1 MVFEVRHKDVAG
13 RIGKLAT
20 KTGVVET
27 PVLLPVVNPFA
38 SFGIPPPVLE
48 SEFGCEAI
56 ITNAYFLWKKC
67 KEDAVKSGIHKLLNF
82 SKSIMTDSGAY
93 QLLVYGNV
101 DISPSE
107 VIAFQED
114 IKSDI
119 AVILDVPTGGRE
131 KRERATFTVE
141 ETVRRAREWAKI
153 RRESGTLWVGPVQGG
168 TYSDLVEKCANEVG
182 KLGFDIHAIG
192 SPTQIM
198 ETYKFDKLV
207 DLIVTAK
214 VNLPIERPTHLFG
227 AGHPSMLSLAVALGC
242 DIFDSASYIL
252 YAKDDRYMTSFGTR
266 KLLELKEKICRCP
279 ACEKFTLTEMITLP
293 DEERFNV
300 VARHNLYLCLNEI
313 QVIKQAIYEGRL
325 WELVEVRA
333 RTHPQLLE
341 GLKRLRR
348 YRGYL
353 EKYSPAV
360 KPHAIFYSGP
370 ESLLRPEVTRHL
382 TKLDSVP
389 VPHPAEVLV
398 ILPEP
403 PRRPFSKTKEQRKYR
418 KIIRSVMS
426 GNQLRKVHVCTVSK
440 FFGLVPMELDETYP
454 LAQHEVPRTPDMES
468 KKLISH
474 TIRTYIKN
482 HTYKAAVIHVEHRV
496 LPKGVVKKIL
506 DMCLQ
511 LGMYAVATPK
521 EPVNPRSKGA
531 LGELRDA
538 LLEAHKA
545 TAASLEKKPI

>member
-1 MVFEVRHKDVAG
+1 MGFELKCKDVAG
-13 RIGKLAT
+13 RIGRLTT
-20 KTGVVET
+20 KTGLVET
-27 PVLLPVVNPFA
+27 PVLLPVVNPLA

-48 SEFGCEAI
+48 KEFGCEAI

-67 KEDAVKSGIHKLLNF
+67 REDAVKSGIHKLLDF

-107 VIAFQED
+107 VIAFQEN

-131 KRERATFTVE
+131 KRGRAAFTVE
-141 ETVRRAREWAKI
+141 ETVRRAREWAET
-153 RRESGTLWVGPVQGG
+153 RRQSGTLWVGPVQGG
-168 TYSDLVEKCANEVG
+168 TYSDLVEQCAKQVG
-182 KLGFDIHAIG
+182 KLDFDIHAIG

-198 ETYKFDKLV
+198 ETYRFDKLV

-227 AGHPSMLSLAVALGC
+227 AGHPSMFSLAIALGC
-242 DIFDSASYIL
+242 DMFDSASYIL
-252 YAKDDRYMTSFGTR
+252 YAKDDRYMTTFGTR
-266 KLLELKEKICRCP
+266 RLYELREKICRCP
-279 ACEKFTLTEMITLP
+279 ACEKFTLVEMINLP
-293 DEERFNV
+293 DKERFNV

-325 WELVEVRA
+325 WELVETRA
-333 RTHPQLLE
+333 RIHPQLLE

-360 KPHAIFYSGP
+360 KPHAIFYCGP

-382 TKLDSVP
+382 MKLDSVP
-389 VPHPAEVLV
+389 VPHPAELLV

-403 PRRPFSKTKEQRKYR
+403 PQRPFSKTKEQRKYR
-418 KIIRSVMS
+418 KIIRSII
-426 GNQLRKVHVCTVSK
+426 GGDQLKKIHVCTVSK
-440 FFGLVPMELDETYP
+440 FFGLIPMELDETYP

-474 TIRTYIKN
+474 TIKTYIKN
-482 HTYKAAVIHVEHRV
+482 HTYKAAVIHVDHRV
-496 LPKGVVKKIL
+496 LPKSAVKKIIDL
-506 DMCLQ
+506 CGQ
-511 LGMYAVATPK
+511 LGVYAVATPR
-521 EPVNPRSKGA
+521 EPVEPRSKPA
-531 LGELRDA
+531 LEELKEA
-538 LLEAHKA
+538 LLEARKA
-545 TAASLEKKPI
+545 TSSSSEKKPN